1 MEWYKTKGGGY
12 KQNYGIDMRA
22 ETGVAVGSV
31 NAGGQVGNNN
41 IGVVG
46 EVGGALGSANA
57 YAGFSARAGQETSI
71 GFRVGA
77 EASAL
82 ELGASG
88 GVNIFGYTIQVG
100 VEGAV
105 FDASAVAEFGVSN
118 MQIKGRA
125 RLGLGLGAGFGSIY
139 PKLNKNRPGGSNM
152 FQSDSP
158 FTKKLVI
165 VLMILF
171 CVVATLTVILSL
183 LFSEKKPHI
192 AAVIYIAIYDIIC
205 ILVYFF
211 YLRKK

>member
-1 MEWYKTKGGGY
+1 M
-12 KQNYGIDMRA
+12 
-22 ETGVAVGSV
+22 
-31 NAGGQVGNNN
+31 QV
-41 IGVVG
+41 
-46 EVGGALGSANA
+46 
-57 YAGFSARAGQETSI
+57 
-71 GFRVGA
+71 
-77 EASAL
+77 
-82 ELGASG
+82 
-88 GVNIFGYTIQVG
+88 
-100 VEGAV
+100 
-105 FDASAVAEFGVSN
+105 
-118 MQIKGRA
+118 
-125 RLGLGLGAGFGSIY
+125 FGSIY